1 MLNHNW
7 FTIMADVAATR
18 KMIFD
23 NSDNTEIYRNHRD
36 PPDLSSTRP
45 SIALFD
51 AYSIFDVM
59 ALKTSQKMVQT
70 LDPSSVLSCEVC
82 PDTDGMV

>member
-1 MLNHNW
+1 
-7 FTIMADVAATR
+7 
-18 KMIFD
+18 
-23 NSDNTEIYRNHRD
+23 
-36 PPDLSSTRP
+36 
-45 SIALFD
+45 
-51 AYSIFDVM
+51 M